1 MMKTLEIADYGVKV
15 SAKGRTFVVSKKGEK
30 PKNVSPA
37 EVDQILIMTSG
48 VTITSK
54 AVRLA
59 LDHGI
64 DIVFLDS
71 RGLPYGR
78 LYLSEP
84 IKTVETRKAQYLA
97 ILKGDSEIPKEIIRA
112 KVKNQAGHV
121 KYWFKKLGIEGN
133 DYKQIEEKADDEA
146 TAARYYWHAISRII
160 PMKGRDPESSDE
172 YNVSLNYAYAI
183 LYSNVHRVLQ
193 LVGLDP
199 YAGFIHKD
207 RSGKE
212 SLVYDFSEMFKPVVV
227 DFPLV
232 SLFVEGFKPEVKDG
246 LLDVKSRKKIADSVI
261 NALNSKV
268 KDELGEVR
276 TCYQAMRAYALKLAS
291 ALRGEEKFRG
301 FVKLW

>member
-15 SAKGRTFVVSKKGEK
+15 STKGRTFVVSKKGEK

-37 EVDQILIMTSG
+37 EVDQILIMTSA

>member
-1 MMKTLEIADYGVKV
+1 MKTLEIADYGIRV
-15 SAKGRTFVVSKKGEK
+15 STKGRTFVVSKKGEK

-160 PMKGRDPESSDE
+160 PIKGRDPESSDE

>member
-1 MMKTLEIADYGVKV
+1 MKTLEIADYGIRV
-15 SAKGRTFVVSKKGEK
+15 STKGRTFVVSKKGEK

-37 EVDQILIMTSG
+37 EVDQILIMTSA

-160 PMKGRDPESSDE
+160 PIKGRDPESSDE

>member
-1 MMKTLEIADYGVKV
+1 MKTLEIADYGVRV
-15 SAKGRTFVVSKKGEK
+15 SVKGRTFVVSKKGEK

-37 EVDQILIMTSG
+37 EVDQILIMTSA